1 MSVDVQV
8 AAPDLEELVGA
19 LDNFVEDQLPF
30 ALSLAMNWSAREA
43 VTGIREGLS
52 RTFDLRSRS
61 LARTFGPKGR
71 MGDTSKGW
79 SDKRQWPNLAV
90 DIHSLAHSMA
100 LQEEGGVKPFKSSEV
115 WIGTSH
121 VPRSSTTG
129 KKPAKYQP
137 ARIKKKLEGKQR
149 GKDTRVFQ
157 RGEVVY
163 ERDRATNEILPLYIR
178 RPRAQVDPALGAV
191 ENVTELY
198 QSRLGVHF
206 QTAMARAVRSRR

>member
-8 AAPDLEELVGA
+8 ASPDLEALVGA
-19 LDNFVEDQLPF
+19 LDHFVEDQLPF
-30 ALSLAMNWSAREA
+30 ALSVAMNRSAREA
-43 VTGIREGLS
+43 VTGIRENLD

-61 LARTFGPKGR
+61 LAKTFGPKGR

-79 SDKRQWPNLAV
+79 SNKKQWPNISV
-90 DIHSLAHSMA
+90 NIHSLAHAMA
-100 LQEEGGVKPFKSSEV
+100 LQEEGGVKPFRSSEV

-121 VPRSSTTG
+121 VPRSATTG

-137 ARIKKKLEGKQR
+137 SRIKKKLEADRQR
-149 GKDTRVFQ
+149 GPTRIFQ
-157 RGEVVY
+157 RGTVVY
-163 ERDRATNEILPLYIR
+163 ERERATGEVLPLYIR
-178 RPRAQVDPALGAV
+178 RPRAHVDPALGAV

-206 QTAMARAVRSRR
+206 QAAMAIAVRTRR